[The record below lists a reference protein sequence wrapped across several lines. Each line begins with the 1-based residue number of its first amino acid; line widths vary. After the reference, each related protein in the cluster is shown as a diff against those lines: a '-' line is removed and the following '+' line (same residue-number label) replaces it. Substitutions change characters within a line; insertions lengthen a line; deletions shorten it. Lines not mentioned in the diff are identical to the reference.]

1 MGLAEGAQPLLD
13 QGRVGQHP
21 AVQGG
26 VVHLQTAL
34 QEQLLNVTV
43 AERVAQVPRDGLQD
57 QRCLEVPALEI
68 VLRPALQLLGNR
80 AQDHRPPPVR
90 RRLCRPQ
97 AQRGVNAKN
106 FATRPRRA
114 RRACLHDSDSSSWWV
129 RPYLSPKENGKPTTI
144 KECTAVLLPRSKCFQ
159 DRVPRWSI

>member
-34 QEQLLNVTV
+34 QEQLLDVTV

-90 RRLCRPQ
+90 RRICGPQ
-97 AQRGVNAKN
+97 AQRGVNTKN
-106 FATRPRRA
+106 FATRPPAAPPPPLRPGSPLPGAGSSPPPPAA
-114 RRACLHDSDSSSWWV
+114 RTPAPL
-129 RPYLSPKENGKPTTI
+129 RPPQPPPAPPRPPTRP
-144 KECTAVLLPRSKCFQ
+144 AP
-159 DRVPRWSI
+159 VPPAS